1 MSSFLFEMKKIHIM
15 PKNKVILMGGSH
27 HNGLGLARTFGV
39 NRLFPY
45 GIVIGE
51 GAEKSFVRK
60 SKYWAKTWSVENEKQ
75 AIELMLHEFGAE
87 SQKPVV
93 IPWSDAAAEAIDA
106 NLDKLKNKFIV
117 PSLAGRQG
125 AVVELMDKDNQVT
138 FAAKYGLPMA
148 KSCIVPL
155 EQEIAIPA
163 DFPFPCIV
171 KPVASYEGQKY
182 DIRKCDNRNETIQYL
197 RQLKAKGYHRILVQE
212 FIDFEY
218 ELEFVGC
225 CCEKPAYLIS
235 KTLRGWPVVGG
246 TNSFFQC
253 MNDTETNKV
262 CKHILQALRVEG
274 YNGMF
279 DIELF
284 NVNGKVYLNEIN
296 WRNTGNSFFNL
307 GTQVYYPVIWYLSN
321 IGEDTSHL
329 SHFCKDTAQC
339 AMNEATDLRHV
350 VYENLPLRQWNKDRN
365 RTQSFAL
372 WYAPDLWPAF
382 AQYGHLMAEM
392 LRRGK
397 KGK

>member
-1 MSSFLFEMKKIHIM
+1 MAE
-15 PKNKVILMGGSH
+15 NKVILMGGSH

-39 NRLFPY
+39 NQLFPY

-51 GAEKSFVRK
+51 GTEKSFVRK

-87 SQKPVV
+87 SQKSVV

-125 AVVELMDKDNQVT
+125 AIVELMDKDKQVE

-148 KSCIVPL
+148 KSCVVPL
-155 EQEIAIPA
+155 NREIVLPA
-163 DFPFPCIV
+163 DFSFPCIV

-182 DIRKCDNRNETIQYL
+182 DIQKCDNRVETIHYL
-197 RQLKAKGYHRILVQE
+197 EQLKIKGYRRILVQQ
-212 FIDFEY
+212 FINFDY
-218 ELEFVGC
+218 EMEFVGC
-225 CCEKPAYLIS
+225 CCNELAYVIS
-235 KTLRGWPVVGG
+235 KNTREWPVIGG

-253 MNDTETNKV
+253 TNNTETNET
-262 CKHILQALRVEG
+262 CKNILNALRTEG
-274 YNGMF
+274 YNGLF

-284 NVNGKVYLNEIN
+284 SVKGKVYLNEIN

-321 IGEDTSHL
+321 LGKDTSHL
-329 SHFCKDTAQC
+329 RHFCKDTTQY

-350 VYENLPLRQWNKDRN
+350 VYGNLPLLQWNKDRK

-372 WYAPDLWPAF
+372 WYAPDLKPTF
-382 AQYGHLMAEM
+382 AQYQYLVKEL

-397 KGK
+397 KKN